1 MLAKINVS
9 RVCYDIS
16 LYSFDPVGHK
26 ILLDLLSFFTGAAG
40 FTAAGVA
47 GGSTAAAAQG
57 SIYGAWTTG
66 VFSVLQSAGAIFF
79 FFFVT

>member
-9 RVCYDIS
+9 RVCYDIF
-16 LYSFDPVGHK
+16 LYSFDPAGYK
-26 ILLDLLSFFTGAAG
+26 ILLDLLLFFTGAAG

-47 GGSTAAAAQG
+47 GGSRAAAAQG

-66 VFSVLQSAGAIFF
+66 VFSVLQSAGATFF